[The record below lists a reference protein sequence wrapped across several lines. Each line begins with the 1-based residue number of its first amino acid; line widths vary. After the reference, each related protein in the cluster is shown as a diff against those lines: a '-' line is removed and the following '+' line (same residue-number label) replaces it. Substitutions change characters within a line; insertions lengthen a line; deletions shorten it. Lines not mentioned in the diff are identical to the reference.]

1 MLGRASFLSP
11 RSVVLDHPAATPMV
25 LAGCACDAAAAREE
39 SVGAAVVLQA
49 ALRRALA
56 RH

>member
-1 MLGRASFLSP
+1 
-11 RSVVLDHPAATPMV
+11 VVLDHPAATPMV

-56 RH
+56 RP